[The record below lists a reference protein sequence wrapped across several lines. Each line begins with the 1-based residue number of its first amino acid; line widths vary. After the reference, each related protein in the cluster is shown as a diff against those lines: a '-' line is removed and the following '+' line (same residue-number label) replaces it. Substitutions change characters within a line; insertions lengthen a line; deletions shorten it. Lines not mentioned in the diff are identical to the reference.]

1 MFWSEYTRSPADN
14 ASERQAEAE
23 LGSFPKKL
31 PLLLSAPSTTPNLL
45 WGLDWGWGSDISQT
59 MFCCWTQDTSR
70 QRTGTDSSLTTR
82 FMNYSAWEASAL
94 RKGKGRDKENV
105 QKVHKDKCL

>member
-31 PLLLSAPSTTPNLL
+31 PLLLSAPPNHPPTSFGAWAGAGAQTFPRLCSAAGPKTPAGREL
-45 WGLDWGWGSDISQT
+45 GQT
-59 MFCCWTQDTSR
+59 QVSPHV
-70 QRTGTDSSLTTR
+70 L
-82 FMNYSAWEASAL
+82 
-94 RKGKGRDKENV
+94 
-105 QKVHKDKCL
+105 